1 MFKKVLAIFLALAM
15 LLSFTACGDGA
26 GGNAGLPSAEEII
39 ERAVGALDGIK
50 TYQFDMDMNMDMAGE
65 VEGEVFEAT
74 IAIDLS
80 GAIDLEN
87 RQMMMDMTVSTT
99 MSGEGE
105 MEASG
110 EIYLIGDMVYTM
122 VGDPEMGSM
131 WSKSEMPEGTWEVM
145 NQVEPQVDLLEL
157 AQVEVVGSEKVGDVD
172 CYVLKLTPDMEQLW
186 QLAMQQ
192 SGMAGEGLLFRML
205 TDVDEEF
212 LQEVFKSFS
221 VKQWIAKDTYLLTR
235 AEMDIA
241 MELTP
246 EAMGFPEEEGLVTM
260 DTAVDLLAYSYNQP
274 VSIVLP
280 PEAEGATEVPMG

>member
-1 MFKKVLAIFLALAM
+1 V
-15 LLSFTACGDGA
+15 LLSFTACGKGA
-26 GGNAGLPSAEEII
+26 EEGAELPSAEEII
-39 ERAVGALDGIK
+39 AGVIEASDGIK

-87 RQMMMDMTVSTT
+87 RQMIMDVT
-99 MSGEGE
+99 MSIVVTGEEEIE
-105 MEASG
+105 MAVEM
-110 EIYLIGDMVYTM
+110 YLIGDMVYTM
-122 VGDPEMGSM
+122 VEDPEMDSI
-131 WSKSEMPEGTWEVM
+131 WSKSEMPEGYWEQM
-145 NQVEPQVDLLEL
+145 NQVEPQLELLEVV
-157 AQVEVVGSEKVGDVD
+157 QVEVVGSEKVGDVD

-221 VKQWIAKDTYLLTR
+221 VKQWIAKDTYLLAR